1 METQAI
7 HFDLAEE
14 PKGLC
19 VPEAVNEPSAQP
31 THLALIHSMP
41 DVSIVL
47 DSLRPLENLCD
58 FGTANDSRRPRP
70 FPLLHHPQSGC
81 RNPDVIRSRRMCLL
95 KSSANQMP
103 NEDGAFSK
111 RKLTATIAGCQ
122 DDGIESSS
130 MTPGCA
136 HLLSLPFPLSS
147 EEQQPFGAGGAQWVS
162 TAAMLI
168 LIRLSILLLILIR
181 ILIRIP
187 SHNQNRGHNHS
198 ITTALTV
205 K

>member
-1 METQAI
+1 MMDNGIQ
-7 HFDLAEE
+7 FAE
-14 PKGLC
+14 L
-19 VPEAVNEPSAQP
+19 
-31 THLALIHSMP
+31 
-41 DVSIVL
+41 L
-47 DSLRPLENLCD
+47 DSSSMRLNVSPCASLSDLCD

-70 FPLLHHPQSGC
+70 FPLLRHPQSGC
-81 RNPDVIRSRRMCLL
+81 RIPDVIRSRRMCQL

-136 HLLSLPFPLSS
+136 HLLSLPFHCRQRNSS
-147 EEQQPFGAGGAQWVS
+147 HLEPAEHSGSQFSEQADKA
-162 TAAMLI
+162 AAMLI
-168 LIRLSILLLILIR
+168 LIRLPILLLILIR
-181 ILIRIP
+181 ILIRIL